1 MRRLRDLSEN
11 LCAKQDGNFSDKSIF
26 LYGFLSSKIL
36 SNMEN
41 SQKYFLLLFLTIL
54 SLKIVIHHHKKSGEI
69 QESPKKFQNLM
80 KSEEN
85 ECKST
90 SA

>member
-1 MRRLRDLSEN
+1 MTNKITISSSLTCVS
-11 LCAKQDGNFSDKSIF
+11 AQYFGNK
-26 LYGFLSSKIL
+26 
-36 SNMEN
+36 NN
-41 SQKYFLLLFLTIL
+41 RPSQFDE
-54 SLKIVIHHHKKSGEI
+54 KSGEI